1 VIEHILQL
9 PASAI
14 PYRFGQYLAGRH
26 AERALVETT
35 LGNLDFMG
43 HAASGASRVT
53 PHAGVFQRFVSHWND
68 SQKQVERY
76 PAVLSARVEW
86 DGHDLDVYLL
96 TFDVQQ
102 PSLFWIVAATRD
114 IGEAYLAAVAQWSSE
129 LRSEIL
135 VFAGGCFSK
144 DDELYR
150 DIKSATFENLILPAA
165 LKHDIRADITSF
177 FASRE
182 LYARYRIPWKRG
194 ILFIGPPGNGKTHAV
209 KALLNEV
216 DCTCLYVK
224 TFDLPHGQFP
234 QGGVAAVFEHAR
246 RSTPC
251 IVVLEDL
258 DSLVGD
264 HNRSFFL
271 NELDGFA
278 ANHGVIV
285 LATTNHPE
293 RLDPAILDR
302 PSRFDRK
309 YHFDLPAQPERE
321 RYLRYWNTTLAA
333 ELTLDETAVLDI
345 AEKSDGFS
353 FAYLRELFLS
363 SSVRWISDG
372 GRAAF
377 ATVLT
382 AQLDVL
388 REQMTADPGGG
399 SATIPAGAAG
409 FGMPGFM
416 SPQQMMSVFAQR
428 RSGRGGWTIRP

>member
-1 VIEHILQL
+1 MIEHILQL

-14 PYRFGQYLAGRH
+14 PYRFGQYLAGLH
-26 AERALVETT
+26 AGRALVETT
-35 LGNLDFMG
+35 VGNFDFMG

-53 PHAGVFQRFVSHWND
+53 PHAGVYHRFVSHWND
-68 SQKQVERY
+68 SPKLVERD
-76 PAVLSARVEW
+76 PAVLCAHVEW
-86 DGHDLDVYLL
+86 DSHDLDVYLL
-96 TFDVQQ
+96 AFDPQQ
-102 PSLFWIVAATRD
+102 PTSFWIVAATRE
-114 IGEAYLAAVAQWSSE
+114 IGEAYLAAVTQWSSE

-144 DDELYR
+144 DEELFR
-150 DIKSATFENLILPAA
+150 DIKSATFDNLILPAA
-165 LKHDIRADITSF
+165 LKDDIRADITSF
-177 FASRE
+177 FASRDV
-182 LYARYRIPWKRG
+182 YARYRIPWKRG
-194 ILFIGPPGNGKTHAV
+194 ILFLGPPGNGKTHAV

-216 DCTCLYVK
+216 NCTCLYVK
-224 TFDLPHGQFP
+224 TFDLPHGHFP
-234 QGGVAAVFEHAR
+234 QAGVAAVFEHAR

-251 IVVLEDL
+251 IIVLEDL

-278 ANHGVIV
+278 ANNGVIV

-309 YHFDLPAQPERE
+309 YHFDLPAQAERE
-321 RYLRYWNTTLAA
+321 RYLRHWNTSLAS
-333 ELTLDETAVLDI
+333 ELTLDEATVLDI
-345 AEKSDGFS
+345 ADKSEGFS

-372 GRAAF
+372 ATSPF
-377 ATVLT
+377 ATVLR

-388 REQMTADPGGG
+388 REQMTAARGDAETLGSRDAGGLG
-399 SATIPAGAAG
+399 QPR
-409 FGMPGFM
+409 FM
-416 SPQQMMSVFAQR
+416 SPQLMSLMMQR
-428 RSGRGGWTIRP
+428 RYESVQRTMRP